1 MTKQKLQ
8 EKYGDS
14 MKLVTKDGKSNI
26 ILLERITY
34 ILSEQWHSERKTNI
48 SEESERVI
56 RTATKVLREAIKNNE
71 HESDTYPAA
80 DDITLCYIFLK
91 YF

>member
-26 ILLERITY
+26 ILLERITD

-48 SEESERVI
+48 SDESERVI
-56 RTATKVLREAIKNNE
+56 RTATKVLREAIK
-71 HESDTYPAA
+71 
-80 DDITLCYIFLK
+80 ITSMKVILILQQMT
-91 YF
+91 